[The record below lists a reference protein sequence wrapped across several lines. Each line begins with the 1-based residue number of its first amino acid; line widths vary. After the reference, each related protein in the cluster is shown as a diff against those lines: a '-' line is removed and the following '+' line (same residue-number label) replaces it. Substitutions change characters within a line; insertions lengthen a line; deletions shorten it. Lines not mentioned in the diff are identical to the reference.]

1 MKKSIGFI
9 FLAIMFSFIAVFVP
23 TKTKEHASAANVRKS
38 VKLEFEIAENKNED
52 EFSVRVYLNENPGI
66 CSLSMELSY
75 DSESMMLASYTKGS
89 GLKNLEL
96 DTPED
101 EEPDGY
107 AHTPFTFDYS
117 GKKAN
122 DYGVMTYENDTSTG
136 VLFLMRFKLREGA
149 ADKEYKV
156 TFINVEAGYYDSQAL
171 SVEESATATEE
182 VKIQVV
188 GGKVTY
194 EETKN
199 NPSLMDR
206 KTVYIDDL
214 CVDATERGQHI
225 GTALYDYVKGEAK
238 KEGCSA
244 VTLNVW
250 CLNTGAMRFYEKCGM
265 KPLKV
270 VMEDTL

>member
-1 MKKSIGFI
+1 MNIRRADERDIAGINKLLYQVHRIHAEGRPDIFRLGNKKY
-9 FLAIMFSFIAVFVP
+9 
-23 TKTKEHASAANVRKS
+23 N
-38 VKLEFEIAENKNED
+38 
-52 EFSVRVYLNENPGI
+52 
-66 CSLSMELSY
+66 
-75 DSESMMLASYTKGS
+75 
-89 GLKNLEL
+89 
-96 DTPED
+96 D
-101 EEPDGY
+101 EELCAILACDTTPIFVAVDDEEKVLGY
-107 AHTPFTFDYS
+107 AFC
-117 GKKAN
+117 
-122 DYGVMTYENDTSTG
+122 
-136 VLFLMRFKLREGA
+136 
-149 ADKEYKV
+149 
-156 TFINVEAGYYDSQAL
+156 I
-171 SVEESATATEE
+171 
-182 VKIQVV
+182 
-188 GGKVTY
+188 Y

-225 GTALYDYVKGEAK
+225 GTALYDYVKDEAK